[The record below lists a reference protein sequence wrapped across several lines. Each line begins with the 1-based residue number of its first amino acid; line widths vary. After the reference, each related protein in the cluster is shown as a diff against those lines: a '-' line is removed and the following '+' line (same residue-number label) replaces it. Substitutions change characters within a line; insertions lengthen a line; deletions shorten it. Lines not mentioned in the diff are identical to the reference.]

1 MYAFMIKQR
10 AVLLIFLTHHMALP
24 ILKLVRSP
32 EKFPYA
38 AKDLQ
43 NFSDGTLG
51 KDLVKFLD
59 TKNLQLLTFYAR
71 HDMKH
76 ILLDYDA
83 SEEGEGQL
91 QCFMLGNGHFSFPV
105 AATVIYCFATMLEYW
120 VSFRK
125 AFNRGRKAVAICHW
139 NWVEILSQPTQELKN
154 RINQNIIE

>member
-76 ILLDYDA
+76 ILLDYHFRWRLPLFIVLLLCPNTGFLFA
-83 SEEGEGQL
+83 KPLIEEEKL
-91 QCFMLGNGHFSFPV
+91 LPF
-105 AATVIYCFATMLEYW
+105 VIGTGWKYYP
-120 VSFRK
+120 
-125 AFNRGRKAVAICHW
+125 
-139 NWVEILSQPTQELKN
+139 SQHRN
-154 RINQNIIE
+154 

>member
-24 ILKLVRSP
+24 ILKLVRRP

-59 TKNLQLLTFYAR
+59 TKNLQLLPFYAR
-71 HDMKH
+71 HETY
-76 ILLDYDA
+76 IAGL
-83 SEEGEGQL
+83 
-91 QCFMLGNGHFSFPV
+91 
-105 AATVIYCFATMLEYW
+105 
-120 VSFRK
+120 
-125 AFNRGRKAVAICHW
+125 
-139 NWVEILSQPTQELKN
+139 
-154 RINQNIIE
+154 

>member
-24 ILKLVRSP
+24 ILKLVRRP

-59 TKNLQLLTFYAR
+59 TKNLQLLTF
-71 HDMKH
+71 MQGT
-76 ILLDYDA
+76 I
-83 SEEGEGQL
+83 
-91 QCFMLGNGHFSFPV
+91 
-105 AATVIYCFATMLEYW
+105 
-120 VSFRK
+120 
-125 AFNRGRKAVAICHW
+125 
-139 NWVEILSQPTQELKN
+139 
-154 RINQNIIE
+154 

>member
-51 KDLVKFLD
+51 KDLVKF
-59 TKNLQLLTFYAR
+59 
-71 HDMKH
+71 
-76 ILLDYDA
+76 
-83 SEEGEGQL
+83 
-91 QCFMLGNGHFSFPV
+91 SFPV
-105 AATVIYCFATMLEYW
+105 AATVIYCFATMPEYW